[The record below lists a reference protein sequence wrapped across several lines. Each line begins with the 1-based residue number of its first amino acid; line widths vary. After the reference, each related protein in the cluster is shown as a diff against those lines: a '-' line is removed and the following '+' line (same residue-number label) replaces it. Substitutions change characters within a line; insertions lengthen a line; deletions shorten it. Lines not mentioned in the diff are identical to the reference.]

1 MLTRRTLIK
10 LQTGVLLAGICL
22 HSTTVAAAQ
31 SNASIAKQH
40 LERALSYSAV
50 KDPRAEEE
58 YKQAIAARGGVYPE
72 AWEEFSYY
80 LARALRFEEAAAAWR
95 KYFKQRKTKTKV
107 SSTDLERLKLLDRG
121 ALLRSRY
128 DAQQT
133 MSLEEMLELTQL
145 MNRFGSTIAAVPY
158 AERTAELY
166 PQSGEALIA
175 LARLIGSEQQER
187 ALDLLNRGIS
197 FEPNNAS
204 FYVARGSYFFYVQR
218 NPRLAEADF
227 RKAIELSNGKNA
239 SAWAGLGDS
248 LSFLGRREEAIA
260 AYRHY
265 LSIRPKSAAHN
276 DGEIRKSIELL
287 ENNSSKP

>member
-1 MLTRRTLIK
+1 MLTKRTLTK
-10 LQTGVLLAGICL
+10 LQTGFLLVGFCL
-22 HSTTVAAAQ
+22 HPATVTAQ
-31 SNASIAKQH
+31 SNASSAKQH
-40 LERALSYSAV
+40 LQCALSYSAA

-72 AWEEFSYY
+72 AWEAFSTY
-80 LARALRFEEAAAAWR
+80 LAYTLRFEEAAAAWR
-95 KYFKQRKTKTKV
+95 KYLKQTKTKV
-107 SSTDLERLKLLDRG
+107 SSIELERRKGLERG

-128 DAQQT
+128 DNRQS
-133 MSLEEMLELTQL
+133 MSLEEMLELTKL
-145 MNRFGSTIAAVPY
+145 VDRFGSTQDAVPY
-158 AERTAELY
+158 AERAAELH

-175 LARLIGSEQQER
+175 LAKLIQNEQRDR

-197 FEPNNAS
+197 FEPNNSS
-204 FYVARGSYFFYVQR
+204 FYVARGSYFFWVQG
-218 NPRLAEADF
+218 NPRTAEADF
-227 RKAIELSNGKNA
+227 RKALEFSRGTNA

-248 LSFLGRREEAIA
+248 LARIGRKDEALA

-265 LSIRPKSAAHN
+265 LSIRPKSAAHY

>member
-1 MLTRRTLIK
+1 MLTKQTLTK
-10 LQTGVLLAGICL
+10 LQTGILLVGFCL
-22 HSTTVAAAQ
+22 HSVTVTAQ
-31 SNASIAKQH
+31 SNASSAKQH
-40 LERALSYSAV
+40 LERALSYSAA

-72 AWEEFSYY
+72 AWEAFSTY
-80 LARALRFEEAAAAWR
+80 LAYALRFEEAAAAWR
-95 KYFKQRKTKTKV
+95 KYLKQTKTKV
-107 SSTDLERLKLLDRG
+107 SSIELERRKRLDRG

-128 DAQQT
+128 EDRRS
-133 MSLEEMLELTQL
+133 MSLEEMLELTKL
-145 MNRFGSTIAAVPY
+145 VDRFGSTQDAVPY
-158 AERTAELY
+158 AERAAELY

-175 LARLIGSEQQER
+175 LAKLIQNEQRDR

-197 FEPNNAS
+197 FEPNNPS
-204 FYVARGSYFFYVQR
+204 FYVARGSYFFWVHG
-218 NPRLAEADF
+218 NPRAAEADF
-227 RKAIELSNGKNA
+227 RKAIELSRGTNA

-248 LSFLGRREEAIA
+248 LARIGRRDEAIA

-265 LSIRPKSAAHN
+265 LSIRPKSAAHY